1 MGQARPDGLDPR
13 SVVFDD
19 RHVLDLV
26 SVRVG
31 LLEFGEAVEG
41 KQGAFGEG
49 LRRHPDVQM
58 SLSGPVQDRRDV
70 GCPEVSRPAYR
81 RPGCLPGA
89 FGRERIS
96 RTKTDHDHSRCRNLS
111 FHGVDNREFVWLA
124 LDVTGRDQSPDC
136 PAQCGVDGACCPGWF
151 GGLGEE
157 VDDDGVCR
165 RRGEVAFED

>member
-13 SVVFDD
+13 SVLFDD
-19 RHVLDLV
+19 RHALDLV
-26 SVRVG
+26 AVRVG

-111 FHGVDNREFVWLA
+111 FH
-124 LDVTGRDQSPDC
+124 
-136 PAQCGVDGACCPGWF
+136 AQCGVDGACCPGWF